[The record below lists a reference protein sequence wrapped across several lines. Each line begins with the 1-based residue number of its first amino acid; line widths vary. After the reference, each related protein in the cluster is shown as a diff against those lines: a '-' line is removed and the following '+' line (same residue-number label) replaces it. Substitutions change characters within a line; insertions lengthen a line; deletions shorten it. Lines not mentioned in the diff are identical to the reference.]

1 MGINLAL
8 HEPSSPTSCVYVQ
21 DLAPEGSA
29 AKGGLKSGDV
39 IVRVDDTKFG
49 LGEKYVP
56 QDVAAHIKGPE
67 GSSVTVV
74 VNRDG
79 VLKEFQLTRKP
90 IAAIGALL
98 VPQNLNKAEKASLP
112 LPRNNP
118 IRLSAATPAIRLSAE
133 TPEKKTNRIDEDP
146 GCIVDQFCCTNKNTA
161 SLESLNLKVENTD
174 GQDGMTSSAY
184 ECSDKVDDLLPH
196 AQLKRL
202 HSKSESI
209 DAEEKTDDEDISS
222 VVNSV
227 GSNEWELI
235 SERSGSAIMV
245 SLTGSLNGSHDYRSV
260 SPSLLKNNFVLTE
273 SNGEELEHVILPT
286 DTLQG
291 LCLAYKISA
300 TKLRMENSFS
310 GNNLQMAP
318 KKLRIPTP
326 RPTKGSMVRMQDR
339 TTKQFKLYA
348 FVAEIPTMELV
359 EAKAYLD
366 LANWDLEEALQSARE
381 DDGLGWNVS
390 GGGETPI
397 IDSPLLSAVRQPKA
411 LTADDIYL
419 NLPTLEGDGVELK
432 DIKQDIK
439 P

>member
-1 MGINLAL
+1 MRVGEETPGILDELNRRLGSGKGTAPNPGTAIQTETKDLSAMLASWKQNIQSLGSPRTSQSATAGVGINLAL

-286 DTLQG
+286 DTLQVG
-291 LCLAYKISA
+291 
-300 TKLRMENSFS
+300 R
-310 GNNLQMAP
+310 G
-318 KKLRIPTP
+318 
-326 RPTKGSMVRMQDR
+326 GSNALIR
-339 TTKQFKLYA
+339 F
-348 FVAEIPTMELV
+348 IELT
-359 EAKAYLD
+359 
-366 LANWDLEEALQSARE
+366 Q
-381 DDGLGWNVS
+381 
-390 GGGETPI
+390 
-397 IDSPLLSAVRQPKA
+397 
-411 LTADDIYL
+411 
-419 NLPTLEGDGVELK
+419 
-432 DIKQDIK
+432 
-439 P
+439 